1 MNIGDQIHCIKP
13 KNWWKIET
21 TKLDELFSSFW
32 SSWIAQ
38 IIRFNSDVF
47 NTLENGLSKSSI
59 NLFNKVNPNT
69 NSKLIRSFNDKEN
82 NDNFDKA
89 LIVEIEPEIISWQT
103 IPILIE
109 SSIKVVKVLE
119 MDDLFTEDIVEQK
132 LYEYSINKSKT
143 FEEFKKWFVE
153 EFEKWRLSQKEFE
166 QFNQLFYR
174 KIQLLNN

>member
-1 MNIGDQIHCIKP
+1 MNIGNQIHCIKP

-21 TKLDELFSSFW
+21 IQLNELFSSF
-32 SSWIAQ
+32 STSWIVQ

-47 NTLENGLSKSSI
+47 NTLETGLNNSSV

-69 NSKLIRSFNDKEN
+69 NSKLIRSFNYEEN
-82 NDNFDKA
+82 TSDFDKA
-89 LIVEIEPEIISWQT
+89 LVVEIEPEIISWQT
-103 IPILIE
+103 LPILIE

-119 MDDLFTEDIVEQK
+119 MDDLFIENIVERK
-132 LYEYSINKSKT
+132 LYEYSINKPKT